1 VIDQYGE
8 NGHRP
13 QAIDLRPVVVGCQI
27 GVSRW
32 SGTGCLLRG
41 AGGGSEARDSRTQEP
56 TKLHADNICTANIM
70 LKSSTAD
77 CGLYPSCSMSDRR
90 QRIHD
95 LVLALLAQQGDLELL
110 AGDGSGL
117 PSGDAGNWIERNR
130 RVVQRYQALVRSAV
144 TLDALVDQE
153 VSGGFQNKPDSA
165 ERI

>member
-1 VIDQYGE
+1 
-8 NGHRP
+8 
-13 QAIDLRPVVVGCQI
+13 
-27 GVSRW
+27 
-32 SGTGCLLRG
+32 
-41 AGGGSEARDSRTQEP
+41 
-56 TKLHADNICTANIM
+56 M
-70 LKSSTAD
+70 LSQLPP
-77 CGLYPSCSMSDRR
+77 GLAMSDRR

-153 VSGGFQNKPDSA
+153 VSGGFQGPDGGPDPG
-165 ERI
+165 